1 MFFLHHVQLDRLWY
15 LWVQQDPEARR
26 NAYGGHAGRRTMK
39 MASLD
44 DKIHVPGLAGDV
56 AVRQL
61 MDIDGEL
68 LCYSY

>member
-1 MFFLHHVQLDRLWY
+1 
-15 LWVQQDPEARR
+15 
-26 NAYGGHAGRRTMK
+26 MK

-44 DKIHVPGLAGDV
+44 DKIHVPGLAADV

>member
-1 MFFLHHVQLDRLWY
+1 
-15 LWVQQDPEARR
+15 
-26 NAYGGHAGRRTMK
+26 